1 MRKKNMGLRRIEEKI
16 TQEAAMKVKGSQL
29 ALLSLDEMSK
39 RIRKL
44 HKELQKLESQYKS
57 DIKKNPALA
66 QRVMKLREELG
77 LPLAIGIYDV
87 GSKSSIKSR
96 LKGKDEYINYL
107 GLRIIEIGRQIRNQT
122 GGILSVSELI
132 LKLNDESKGIVVSIS
147 DVNNALKLLSSNGLV
162 HQIRTLAGLKIIEF
176 TDPELSQDHQR
187 ILEIAAQANGQLSM
201 TELVQKTT
209 WSIER
214 VERSIEVLIDKKIA
228 IKSNTLDG
236 VLISFPGV
244 G

>member
-1 MRKKNMGLRRIEEKI
+1 MGLRRIEEKI

-57 DIKKNPALA
+57 DIKKNPDLA
-66 QRVMKLREELG
+66 QKVMKLREELG

-96 LKGKDEYINYL
+96 LQGKDEYINYL
-107 GLRIIEIGRQIRNQT
+107 GLRIIEIGKQTRNNT

-147 DVNNALKLLSSNGLV
+147 DVNNALKLLSSNGLI
-162 HQIRTLAGLKIIEF
+162 HQIRKLAGIKIIEF

-187 ILEIAAQANGQLSM
+187 LLEIAAQSNGQLSM

-209 WSIER
+209 WTIER
-214 VERSIEVLIDKKIA
+214 VERSVEVLIDKNVA
-228 IKSNTLDG
+228 VKSNTLDG

>member
-1 MRKKNMGLRRIEEKI
+1 MGLRRIEEKI

-29 ALLSLDEMSK
+29 ALLSLNEMSK
-39 RIRKL
+39 KIRNL

-57 DIKKNPALA
+57 DIKKNPDLA
-66 QRVMKLREELG
+66 QKVMKLREELG

-87 GSKSSIKSR
+87 GKKPSFKSR
-96 LKGKDEYINYL
+96 LQGNDEYINYL
-107 GLRIIEIGRQIRNQT
+107 GLRIIEIGKQIRNHT

-147 DVNNALKLLSSNGLV
+147 DVNNALELLTSNGLI
-162 HQIRTLAGLKIIEF
+162 HQIRTLVGMKIIEF
-176 TDPELSQDHQR
+176 IDPELTQDHQR
-187 ILEIAAQANGQLSM
+187 ILELAAQANGQLSM
-201 TELVQKTT
+201 TELVQKST
-209 WSIER
+209 WTIER
-214 VERSIEVLIDKKIA
+214 VERSIEVLINKKVA

-236 VLISFPGV
+236 ILISFPGV

>member
-1 MRKKNMGLRRIEEKI
+1 MGLRRIEEKI